1 VSSKA
6 VTQFVDGVL
15 QHYPPFRWDESQERS
30 WMDTLIRELSGFSD
44 PVLTRA
50 IGEMIRT
57 RKDRRIPLVSECIDY
72 CLDARR
78 WLDAEKGKG
87 QLSTG
92 PAPANASF
100 LDWTEDAFKLS
111 RDLMSGPMGLQA
123 AKEGWIGCLDEYCR
137 KFKRLPPVGEIE
149 GPEGLKRKAKEFDET
164 YAECVRGGFQDAAR
178 WASMGEEMLAKR
190 NNLINWRLSL
200 R

>member
-44 PVLTRA
+44 DVLSRA
-50 IGEMIRT
+50 TKEMIRT

-72 CLDARR
+72 CLDAKK
-78 WLDAEKGKG
+78 WLGAEKSSGE
-87 QLSTG
+87 LSTG

-123 AKEGWIGCLDEYCR
+123 AKEGWIGCLDAYCR
-137 KFKRLPPVGEIE
+137 KFKRLPPAGEI
-149 GPEGLKRKAKEFDET
+149 PTLQRQAREFNET
-164 YAECVRGGFQDAAR
+164 FNKCVRGGFQDAAR
-178 WASMGEEMLAKR
+178 WASMGEEMLRRR
-190 NNLINWRLSL
+190 NKLVDWRLAQ

>member
-1 VSSKA
+1 MTSRAPIPTFIAA
-6 VTQFVDGVL
+6 VI
-15 QHYPPFRWDESQERS
+15 QHFPPFRWDTEQEKA
-30 WMDTLIRELSGFSD
+30 WAKTLEKELSSFPD
-44 PVLTRA
+44 AVLSRA

-57 RKDRRIPLVSECIDY
+57 RKDRRIPLVSEVIDY

-87 QLSTG
+87 QLSAG
-92 PAPANASF
+92 PAPANQSF

-123 AKEGWIGCLDEYCR
+123 AKEGWIGCLDAYCR
-137 KFKRLPPVGEIE
+137 KFKRLPPAGEI
-149 GPEGLKRKAKEFDET
+149 PTLQRQAKEFDET
-164 YAECVRGGFQDAAR
+164 FDKCVRGGFQDAAR
-178 WASMGEEMLAKR
+178 WASMGEEMLRRR
-190 NNLINWRLSL
+190 NKLVDWRLAQ

>member
-1 VSSKA
+1 MTSRAPVLTFIAA
-6 VTQFVDGVL
+6 VI
-15 QHYPPFRWDESQERS
+15 QHFPPFRWDPEQEKA
-30 WMDTLIRELSGFSD
+30 WAKTLEKELSGFPDAALS
-44 PVLTRA
+44 RA

-78 WLDAEKGKG
+78 WLEAEKGKG
-87 QLSTG
+87 ELTSG
-92 PAPANASF
+92 PAPVNQAF

-123 AKEGWIGCLDEYCR
+123 AKEGWIGVLDGYCR
-137 KFKRLPPVGEIE
+137 KFKRLPPE
-149 GPEGLKRKAKEFDET
+149 GQIPSLKREAREFDET
-164 YAECVRGGFQDAAR
+164 FDKCLRGGFQDAAR
-178 WASMGEEMLAKR
+178 WASMGEEMLRRR
-190 NNLINWRLSL
+190 NKLIDWRLAL